1 MNHTEVILKEWQLL
15 DTLINEKD
23 SNPILL
29 TGHTLTIPQVVSV
42 ARYNACTG
50 VSPSVIQSMESSLN
64 MLQQRLQ
71 GGDVIYGVNTGFG
84 GTADVRTRKFVELQQ
99 ALIREL
105 HYGVLPPGA
114 RDHKTATFEESVS
127 RHRHDLF
134 LDNGSESSYLPWS
147 WARAAILIR
156 INSLITGCSAVR
168 PVIIDRMQDLLT
180 HDIIPMIPLRGSI
193 SASGDLS
200 PLSYICGAI
209 QGKSTIRVLSR
220 GNQDVYADTAFI
232 NAGLVPV
239 TLQAKE
245 GLAMTNGTTVSAAA
259 AALALHDT
267 HGLALLAQALT
278 AMSVEALTGTT
289 ESFHPF
295 FSDVRPHPGQ
305 IEAARNI
312 LAFLAGSRLTK
323 VNNGA
328 DSSLRQDRY
337 SVRTAPQWLGPILE
351 DLVLAHQQIS
361 IECNSA
367 TDNPLVTPD
376 GEFLHGGN
384 FQAKAVTSAM
394 EKARQGIQGIGRML
408 FSQCTEI
415 INPATNRGLP
425 PNLIAEDPSISLI
438 FKGTDLN
445 IAALTA
451 ELGFLAHPINHVQ
464 TAEMGNQSL
473 NSLALISARYTHTAN
488 EVLSQLMAAHL
499 ITLCQALDL
508 RAMHV
513 QFLELYQP
521 QFFELVAK
529 HYTTDDQPNLQS
541 SSQADPQLDSPNLLS
556 SLLSNPSNPSDPSSN
571 LSNLPNSS
579 SSEPLPPSDRSSP
592 AAVAELSELLWSQL
606 PKSFDTTASLDAQE
620 RFVAIAKSLR
630 SVVLDHPGF
639 NATAGFVTRLEA
651 FTAAL
656 ALSLND
662 AWCAHRDAYLT
673 HGDATPV
680 LGKASKAIY
689 VFLRRTLKVPLLAT
703 WNLKTPRADELEN
716 GAGVHGTQAP
726 TVGSYTGVVCRA
738 LRDGTLA
745 KVAVDILET
754 SI

>member
-1 MNHTEVILKEWQLL
+1 MNHSEVVLREWQLL
-15 DTLINEKD
+15 EDLIKEKD
-23 SNPILL
+23 SNPISL
-29 TGHTLTIPQVVSV
+29 TGHTLTIPQIISV
-42 ARYNACTG
+42 ARHNARTDI
-50 VSPSVIQSMESSLN
+50 SPSTTKAMESSLN
-64 MLQQRLQ
+64 MLEKRLQ
-71 GGDVIYGVNTGFG
+71 NGDVIYGVNTGFG
-84 GTADVRTRKFVELQQ
+84 GTADVRTKKFVELQQ

-105 HYGVLPPGA
+105 HYGILPSGA
-114 RDHKTATFEESVS
+114 RDHHTATFEESIS
-127 RHRHDLF
+127 RHRHDLL
-134 LDNGSESSYLPWS
+134 LDSGSESSYLPWS

-168 PVIIDRMQDLLT
+168 PIIIDRMQDLLI

-209 QGKSTIRVLSR
+209 QGKPTIRVLSR
-220 GNQDVYADTAFI
+220 GSQDVYADTAFI
-232 NAGLVPV
+232 NARLYPV

-245 GLAMTNGTTVSAAA
+245 GLALTNGTAIAAAA

-267 HGLALLAQALT
+267 NGLAVMAQVLT

-295 FSDVRPHPGQ
+295 FSEVRPHPGQ
-305 IEAARNI
+305 IESARNI
-312 LAFLAGSRLTK
+312 SAFLEGSKLTK
-323 VNNGA
+323 VNDGTGY
-328 DSSLRQDRY
+328 SLRQDRY
-337 SVRTAPQWLGPILE
+337 SVRTAPQWFGPILE

-367 TDNPLVTPD
+367 TDNPLVTPE

-394 EKARQGIQGIGRML
+394 EKVRQGIQGIGRML

-415 INPATNRGLP
+415 INPATSRGLP

-451 ELGFLAHPINHVQ
+451 ELGFLANPVNHVQ

-499 ITLCQALDL
+499 IAACQALDL

-513 QFLELYQP
+513 QFLEFYHAH
-521 QFFELVAK
+521 FFELVAK
-529 HYTTDDQPNLQS
+529 HYTTGERPNLSSDQS
-541 SSQADPQLDSPNLLS
+541 KSQLGSPNLLS
-556 SLLSNPSNPSDPSSN
+556 NLLSNSSNVSCLSSDP
-571 LSNLPNSS
+571 SNLPNPRLDPPRDGSK
-579 SSEPLPPSDRSSP
+579 PL
-592 AAVAELSELLWSQL
+592 AVDDLSELLWVQL
-606 PKSFDTTASLDAQE
+606 LKSFDVTASLDAQQ

-630 SVVLDHPGF
+630 SVLLDHPSF
-639 NATAGFVTRLEA
+639 NAAPKFVPQLES
-651 FTAAL
+651 FTEAL
-656 ALSLND
+656 ALSLKD
-662 AWCAHRDAYLT
+662 AWCAHRDAYLI
-673 HGDATPV
+673 HGDASSV
-680 LGKASKAIY
+680 LGKASKGVY
-689 VFLRRTLKVPLLAT
+689 TFLRHTLKVPLLAT
-703 WNLKTPRADELEN
+703 WNLRTPRSHELEN
-716 GAGVHGTQAP
+716 GLGVHGTQAP
-726 TVGSYTGVVCRA
+726 TVGSYTGAVCRA

-745 KVAVDILET
+745 KLAVDILKACM
-754 SI
+754 